1 MRRLLCIK
9 PTAEAAHDFSM
20 VMQNSTINFHQ
31 SKGAMG
37 GDTLVAHQSTLSP
50 ENVSVRDLVISLQ
63 AERLKFFASSA
74 E

>member
-1 MRRLLCIK
+1 MRRPLSIK

-20 VMQNSTINFHQ
+20 VMQNSSINFHQ

-37 GDTLVAHQSTLSP
+37 GDSLVAHQSTLSP

-63 AERLKFFASSA
+63 AERLKFLASPA